1 MMCKSFCLALFL
13 AVIYISLASVSSG
26 ASADRKDTKP
36 YGELGGDREYIYE
49 QFAEMNATMLICMR
63 NVIAKNQEL
72 INRDPETGNYY
83 FKGFVPAVVGSQ
95 VANDFSL
102 RTGHMLKQTALRV
115 RNPKNKADEW
125 EEKALKILEKDRTKE
140 GFGEITDMG
149 HKKAYRYM
157 KPLYME
163 KECVMC
169 HSVPEVM
176 SPEVRE
182 YIEKNY
188 STDKAL
194 GYKEGDLR
202 GGISVIIPITEKSL
216 P

>member
-1 MMCKSFCLALFL
+1 MNNSLRLALFL
-13 AVIYISLASVSSG
+13 AVVCIGMVPCVN
-26 ASADRKDTKP
+26 ADEGNVKF
-36 YGELGGDREYIYE
+36 YGELGNDDERIYE
-49 QFAEMNATMLICMR
+49 HFAEANAAMLISMR
-63 NVIAKNQEL
+63 NVVAKNQEL
-72 INRDPETGNYY
+72 INRDPVTGNYF

-102 RTGHMLKQTALRV
+102 RTGYTLKQAAVRV

-125 EEKALKILEKDRTKE
+125 EEKALKILEKNRGRK

-149 HKKAYRYM
+149 DKKVYRYM

-163 KECVMC
+163 RECVVC

-176 SPEVRE
+176 PPAVRE
-182 YIEKNY
+182 YIERNY
-188 STDKAL
+188 STDRAL

-202 GGISVIIPITEKSL
+202 GGISVIIPITEGFRY
-216 P
+216 

>member
-1 MMCKSFCLALFL
+1 MSNNLRFAPFL
-13 AVIYISLASVSSG
+13 IAIFINLVLVSSISAYTEDVKPYDEPG
-26 ASADRKDTKP
+26 ADRERTYKH
-36 YGELGGDREYIYE
+36 
-49 QFAEMNATMLICMR
+49 FADISATMLLSVR

-83 FKGFVPAVVGSQ
+83 FKGFVPAVAGSR

-102 RTGHMLKQTALRV
+102 RTGHKLKQTALRV
-115 RNPKNKADEW
+115 RNPRNKPDEW
-125 EEKALKILEKDRTKE
+125 EEKVLKILEKDKAQK
-140 GFGEITDMG
+140 GFGEITVLG
-149 HKKAYRYM
+149 GKEVYRYM

-176 SPEVRE
+176 TPEVRA
-182 YIEKNY
+182 YIERNY

-194 GYKEGDLR
+194 NYKEGDLR
-202 GGISVIIPITEKSL
+202 GGISVIIPITEEF
-216 P
+216 PH

>member
-1 MMCKSFCLALFL
+1 MRGALCIAICLTVLYFGL
-13 AVIYISLASVSSG
+13 PVSSNVSEG
-26 ASADRKDTKP
+26 GEDNKSKYGSVRELEKMCERFAD
-36 YGELGGDREYIYE
+36 IS
-49 QFAEMNATMLICMR
+49 ATMLLSVR

-72 INRDPETGNYY
+72 INRDPETGHYY
-83 FKGFVPAVVGSQ
+83 FKGFVPAVAGSH

-102 RTGHMLKQTALRV
+102 RTGFKLKQTALRV
-115 RNPKNKADEW
+115 RNPRNRPDKW
-125 EEKALKILEKDRTKE
+125 EEKALRILEKNGMKS
-140 GFGEITDMG
+140 GFGEITRVGNKDV
-149 HKKAYRYM
+149 YRYM

-176 SPEVRE
+176 PQEVRK

-188 STDKAL
+188 ATDMAL

-202 GGISVIIPITEKSL
+202 GGISVIIPIIE
-216 P
+216 

>member
-1 MMCKSFCLALFL
+1 MNNSFSLLPLLIALSVGLAPL
-13 AVIYISLASVSSG
+13 SVVG
-26 ASADRKDTKP
+26 AKEEGGGAEAATKK
-36 YGELGGDREYIYE
+36 EIECIYE
-49 QFAEMNATMLICMR
+49 HFADISATMLLSVR

-72 INRDPETGNYY
+72 INRDPETGNNY
-83 FKGFVPAVVGSQ
+83 FKGFVPAVVGSR

-102 RTGHMLKQTALRV
+102 RTGHKLKQTALRV
-115 RNPKNKADEW
+115 RNPRNKADEW
-125 EEKALKILEKDRTKE
+125 EEKVLRILDKDRTRK
-140 GFGEITDMG
+140 GYGEITELNG
-149 HKKAYRYM
+149 RQVYRYM

-182 YIEKNY
+182 YIENNY
-188 STDKAL
+188 TTDKAL

-202 GGISVIIPITEKSL
+202 GGISVIIPITEEFR

>member
-1 MMCKSFCLALFL
+1 MNNSFSLLPLLIALSVGLAPL
-13 AVIYISLASVSSG
+13 SV
-26 ASADRKDTKP
+26 ASAKERGGGEEVATKK
-36 YGELGGDREYIYE
+36 EIERIYE
-49 QFAEMNATMLICMR
+49 NFAEISATMLLSVR

-72 INRDPETGNYY
+72 INRDPETGNNY
-83 FKGFVPAVVGSQ
+83 FKGFVPAVAGSRI
-95 VANDFSL
+95 ANDFSL
-102 RTGHMLKQTALRV
+102 RTGYKLKQTALRV
-115 RNPKNKADEW
+115 RNPRNKADEW
-125 EEKALKILEKDRTKE
+125 EERVLRILEKDRTKN
-140 GFGEITDMG
+140 GHGEITELHG
-149 HKKAYRYM
+149 KQVYRYM

-182 YIEKNY
+182 FIENNY
-188 STDKAL
+188 TTDKAL

-202 GGISVIIPITEKSL
+202 GGISVIIPITEEFR